1 MNSIT
6 ALLSIAG
13 IAISLIGITFF
24 EAANAFIHITSPP
37 KEEAVPAGSPLE
49 ISGDSSDTAQSNCKI
64 LVVVDDKQPYQEA
77 TPTGPGGPNDYSTWS
92 FTVSPSYAE
101 IEEGLNKITAK
112 ASCDSLLSPELK
124 QDLLTK
130 QYEKHYSINVTG
142 IPSGNLAPPFSSP
155 SDGIGVGEGGV
166 SEGEDEGGVSEGEDE
181 GGVSEG
187 DDEGGESDGTDEDS
201 LFG

>member
-6 ALLSIAG
+6 ALLSIVGVAV
-13 IAISLIGITFF
+13 SLIGITFF
-24 EAANAFIHITSPP
+24 EAANAFVHITSPP

-49 ISGDSSDTAQSNCKI
+49 ISGNSDDTAQTNCKV
-64 LVVVDDKQPYQEA
+64 LVIVDDKQPYQET
-77 TPTGPGGPNDYSTWS
+77 TPTGPGGLNDYSSWS
-92 FTVSPSYAE
+92 FTISPQYAE

-112 ASCDSLLSPELK
+112 ATCDALYGPELK

-130 QYEKHYSINVTG
+130 QFEKHYSINVTG

-155 SDGIGVGEGGV
+155 SDDIGVGEGG
-166 SEGEDEGGVSEGEDE
+166 EGEGGEGEGGEG
-181 GGVSEG
+181 
-187 DDEGGESDGTDEDS
+187 EGGESDGTDEDS

>member
-6 ALLSIAG
+6 ALLSIIGVAV
-13 IAISLIGITFF
+13 SLIGITFF
-24 EAANAFIHITSPP
+24 EAANAFVHITSPP

-49 ISGDSSDTAQSNCKI
+49 ISGNSDDTAQTNCKV
-64 LVVVDDKQPYQEA
+64 LVIVDDKQPYQET
-77 TPTGPGGPNDYSTWS
+77 TPTGPGGLNDYSKWS
-92 FTVSPSYAE
+92 FTISPQYAE

-112 ASCDSLLSPELK
+112 ATCDALYGPELK

-142 IPSGNLAPPFSSP
+142 IPGGNLAPPFAPP
-155 SDGIGVGEGGV
+155 SGDIGESEGVESEGEGG
-166 SEGEDEGGVSEGEDE
+166 
-181 GGVSEG
+181 
-187 DDEGGESDGTDEDS
+187 GESGESGESGEIDEDS

>member
-6 ALLSIAG
+6 ALLSIVG
-13 IAISLIGITFF
+13 ITISLIGITFF
-24 EAANAFIHITSPP
+24 EAANAFVHITSPP

-49 ISGDSSDTAQSNCKI
+49 ISGDSDDTVQSNCKV
-64 LVVVDDKQPYQEA
+64 LVIVDDKQPYQET
-77 TPTGPGGPNDYSTWS
+77 TPTGPGGPNDYSSWT
-92 FTVSPSYAE
+92 FTISPPYAE

-112 ASCDSLLSPELK
+112 ATCDALYGPELK

-142 IPSGNLAPPFSSP
+142 IPGGNPAPPFAPRS
-155 SDGIGVGEGGV
+155 
-166 SEGEDEGGVSEGEDE
+166 
-181 GGVSEG
+181 G
-187 DDEGGESDGTDEDS
+187 DLGAGQGGESGGEGQGGDEDS

>member
-6 ALLSIAG
+6 ALLSIVG
-13 IAISLIGITFF
+13 IMISLIGITFF

-37 KEEAVPAGSPLE
+37 KEEAVPAATPLE
-49 ISGDSSDTAQSNCKI
+49 ISGDSSDTAESNCKI

-77 TPTGPGGPNDYSTWS
+77 TPTGPGGPTDYSTWS
-92 FTVSPSYAE
+92 FTISPPYAE
-101 IEEGLNKITAK
+101 VEEGLNKITAK
-112 ASCDSLLSPELK
+112 ATCDSLYSPELK

-142 IPSGNLAPPFSSP
+142 IPDGNLAPPITSP
-155 SDGIGVGEGGV
+155 SDDIGVGEGGE
-166 SEGEDEGGVSEGEDE
+166 SEGEGEGGESEGEGEGGVSDE
-181 GGVSEG
+181 
-187 DDEGGESDGTDEDS
+187 TDEDS

>member
-6 ALLSIAG
+6 ALLSIVGVAV
-13 IAISLIGITFF
+13 SLIGITFF
-24 EAANAFIHITSPP
+24 EAANAFVHITSPP

-49 ISGDSSDTAQSNCKI
+49 ISGNSDDTAQSNCKV
-64 LVVVDDKQPYQEA
+64 LVIVDDKQPYQET
-77 TPTGPGGPNDYSTWS
+77 TPTGPGGLNDYSKWS
-92 FTVSPSYAE
+92 FTISPQYAE

-112 ASCDSLLSPELK
+112 ATCDALYGPELK

-142 IPSGNLAPPFSSP
+142 IPGGNLAPPFAPP
-155 SDGIGVGEGGV
+155 SGGIGESEGV
-166 SEGEDEGGVSEGEDE
+166 ESEGEGEG
-181 GGVSEG
+181 
-187 DDEGGESDGTDEDS
+187 EGGESEESEEIDEEDS

>member
-142 IPSGNLAPPFSSP
+142 IPGGNLAPPFSSP

-187 DDEGGESDGTDEDS
+187 DDEGGESDSTDEDS